1 MSLNATPVH
10 FHYLESVSLC
20 LFFKKAGLKIM
31 KLTIFFGTDM
41 WTKQQAKTEKN
52 ATVAGSHVEKLQ
64 HQSSPGP
71 HCIK

>member
-1 MSLNATPVH
+1 
-10 FHYLESVSLC
+10 
-20 LFFKKAGLKIM
+20 
-31 KLTIFFGTDM
+31 M

-64 HQSSPGP
+64 HQSFPGP

>member
-1 MSLNATPVH
+1 
-10 FHYLESVSLC
+10 
-20 LFFKKAGLKIM
+20 
-31 KLTIFFGTDM
+31 M

-52 ATVAGSHVEKLQ
+52 ATVAGSRVEKLQ

>member
-31 KLTIFFGTDM
+31 KLTIFFLQLICGQNN
-41 WTKQQAKTEKN
+41 KQKQKKMLQLL
-52 ATVAGSHVEKLQ
+52 VAMLRNFN
-64 HQSSPGP
+64 
-71 HCIK
+71 IKAPPDPIA